1 MLVES
6 IKPGLK
12 PTVKIGLVDS
22 EDEWID
28 NRNTNPYN
36 LSKLGTWQY
45 LEAIF
50 ETTMETAG
58 GHLSIE
64 KGGFETRVTATIRLD
79 DVRLELLESP

>member
-1 MLVES
+1 M
-6 IKPGLK
+6 KPR
-12 PTVKIGLVDS
+12 VKIGLTDS

-36 LSKLGTWQY
+36 LSELGTWQY

-64 KGGFETRVTATIRLD
+64 KGGFETKVTATIRLD